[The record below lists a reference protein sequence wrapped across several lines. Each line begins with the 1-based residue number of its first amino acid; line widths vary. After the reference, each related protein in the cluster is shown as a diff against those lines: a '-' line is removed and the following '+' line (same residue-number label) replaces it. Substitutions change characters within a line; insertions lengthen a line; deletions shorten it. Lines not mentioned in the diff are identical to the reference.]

1 MYPFESAINSDSSNL
16 FKQISNN
23 IQGDVDDVED
33 EEYDRAQILSKK
45 LQKDN
50 IAKGSH
56 SSVSKNC
63 TKLKLM

>member
-1 MYPFESAINSDSSNL
+1 MYPFESAINSNSSNL

-33 EEYDRAQILSKK
+33 EEYDKPKILSKK

-50 IAKGSH
+50 TAKWSH
-56 SSVSKNC
+56 SSVSCN
-63 TKLKLM
+63 